1 MGTGAIPDREAI
13 TATLD
18 RFEAAQAELAALSF
32 DALTGPGQGP
42 VGDR

>member
-1 MGTGAIPDREAI
+1 MGTGAISDREAI

-32 DALTGPGQGP
+32 DA
-42 VGDR
+42 R